1 MEFMVCESYN
11 EEWGE
16 GEGGEG
22 EGEETR
28 LGGREEGI
36 ESNRGEYSGAK
47 GLEKGTERRKG
58 RRRIGRAK
66 RE

>member
-16 GEGGEG
+16 GEGREG

-47 GLEKGTERRKG
+47 VSRRERSEE
-58 RRRIGRAK
+58 
-66 RE
+66 REEGD